1 MIVARHPGYWIH
13 KFLGSALN
21 VIELAEAMQI
31 TSYAMRDLLSGAQ
44 SITPVI
50 AERLS
55 KVIGGSPDYW
65 MEMQFEYDKS
75 SFRKD
80 ASKSLTSS
88 LQGISDSLPDFVK
101 LAISGASGC
110 FFLLVNGSFFPLTEE
125 GLEKDINSFVQSLG
139 EAEDPWDYG
148 YYFDPESEQP
158 EASEINIEI
167 EMVREVKANLG
178 ALDALL
184 IVGSGDVQLMLRGG
198 RPVYPLRDVLF
209 SEFLSWLQ
217 GLDWESI
224 DPDADFI

>member
-1 MIVARHPGYWIH
+1 MARHPGYWIH
-13 KFLGSALN
+13 KFLGSSLN

-44 SITPVI
+44 SVTPVI

-75 SFRKD
+75 SFRRD
-80 ASKSLTSS
+80 TSKSLTSS
-88 LQGISDSLPDFVK
+88 LQGISDSLPDFVQ

-110 FFLLVNGSFFPLTEE
+110 VFLLVNGSFFPLSEQALAEE
-125 GLEKDINSFVQSLG
+125 LNSFIQVLG
-139 EAEDPWDYG
+139 MAADPWGYG
-148 YYFDPESEQP
+148 DYFDPESEQL
-158 EASEINIEI
+158 EASEVNLEV
-167 EMVREVKANLG
+167 ETVREVMANLG

-184 IVGSGDVQLMLRGG
+184 IVGRKELQLLLRGG
-198 RPVYPLRDVLF
+198 RPVYPIGEVLF